1 MSSTRIEA
9 RLRAVEKM
17 LASPRPF
24 ELLMGEGQIETI
36 SVLEEDDLAFVINVL
51 GRPLSREAKLICGA
65 LRILDQPG
73 HLVELL

>member
-36 SVLEEDDLAFVINVL
+36 SVLEEGTPGIPLKLAAPV
-51 GRPLSREAKLICGA
+51 
-65 LRILDQPG
+65 
-73 HLVELL
+73 